1 MTPANIGRSIFG
13 VPLVLTKAEANAI
26 KRDLDRLWTLCYGE
40 PSDDL
45 EADLD
50 LCRRFFD
57 PLARGRTLRD
67 RLAQLPAAPK
77 EVLQAGYGEPL
88 VTDAGGEA
96 LLVGVE
102 ARALLWL
109 LDTKDLD
116 DGHVFL
122 SPADV
127 AAMER
132 MALSKYRAWSTAR
145 LNQVVALRSGRAAE
159 VMQAVSVGLVIALL
173 INRSDAPERAIPKLS
188 KETLAG
194 KQVNEAIYAGA
205 ERFTA
210 IVVPKRGERSA
221 EERRLKGGYGLS
233 EASRRLAH
241 RLVTIKRP
249 GGEDLIH
256 IAQSSRSEVVRF
268 LGFDLARRAG
278 LTSEVLAT
286 AFDELVLAFRAEA
299 GKLAH
304 RSMVFERA
312 ADTRRLKLDLVD
324 AFDEA
329 RAGTLDAAQQASLS

>member
-1 MTPANIGRSIFG
+1 MTPGDIGRSIFG
-13 VPLVLTKAEANAI
+13 VPLVLTKGEATAI
-26 KRDLDRLWTLCYGE
+26 RRDLDALWTLCYGE

-45 EADLD
+45 KADLE

-57 PLARGRTLRD
+57 PLARGGTLRD
-67 RLAQLPAAPK
+67 RLAQLSAAPR
-77 EVLQAGYGEPL
+77 EVLRTGYVEPL
-88 VTDAGGEA
+88 VTDVGGGA

-102 ARALLWL
+102 ARVLLWL
-109 LDTKDLD
+109 LGTKDLD
-116 DGHVFL
+116 DSHVFL
-122 SPADV
+122 SPAEV
-127 AAMER
+127 ATMER
-132 MALSKYRAWSTAR
+132 MALDKYRAWSTAR
-145 LNQVVALRSGRAAE
+145 LNQVVALRAGRAAE

-173 INRSDAPERAIPKLS
+173 INRSDAPNRAIPKMS

-205 ERFTA
+205 ERFAA
-210 IVVPKRGERSA
+210 IIVPKRGERSA

-241 RLVTIKRP
+241 RLVSVKQP

-256 IAQSSRSEVVRF
+256 ISQSSRAEVVRF

-278 LTSEVLAT
+278 LTTEVLAT
-286 AFDELVLAFRAEA
+286 AFDELVQAFRAEA

-312 ADTRRLKLDLVD
+312 ADTRLLKSDLVA
-324 AFDEA
+324 AFNEA
-329 RAGTLDAAQQASLS
+329 RAGTLAPHT

>member
-1 MTPANIGRSIFG
+1 MTSSDIGRAIFG
-13 VPLVLTKAEANAI
+13 VPLVLTKGEATAI
-26 KRDLDRLWTLCYGE
+26 RRDLDRLWTQCYSE
-40 PSDDL
+40 PSGDL

-57 PLARGRTLRD
+57 PLARGGTLRD
-67 RLAQLPAAPK
+67 RLAELSAAPR
-77 EVLQAGYGEPL
+77 EVIQAGYVEPL
-88 VTDAGGEA
+88 VTDVGGGV

-102 ARALLWL
+102 ARVLLWL

-116 DGHVFL
+116 DGHIFL
-122 SPADV
+122 SPAEV

-132 MALSKYRAWSTAR
+132 MALDKYRAWSTAR

-173 INRSDAPERAIPKLS
+173 INRSDAPERAIPKMS
-188 KETLAG
+188 KETPAG

-205 ERFTA
+205 ERFA
-210 IVVPKRGERSA
+210 AVVVPKRSERSA

-256 IAQSSRSEVVRF
+256 IAQISRPEVVRF
-268 LGFDLARRAG
+268 LGLDLARRAG
-278 LTSEVLAT
+278 LTSNVLET
-286 AFDELVLAFRAEA
+286 AFDELIRAFRAEA
-299 GKLAH
+299 GELAH
-304 RSMVFERA
+304 RSMIFERA
-312 ADTRRLKLDLVD
+312 ADTRRLKSDLMA

-329 RAGTLDAAQQASLS
+329 RAGTLTSHT

>member
-1 MTPANIGRSIFG
+1 MTSSDISRAVFG
-13 VPLVLTKAEANAI
+13 VPLVLTKGEASAI
-26 KRDLDRLWTLCYGE
+26 GRDLDRLWRLCYGE
-40 PSDDL
+40 SSDDL
-45 EADLD
+45 AADLD

-57 PLARGRTLRD
+57 PLARGGTLRD
-67 RLAQLPAAPK
+67 RLAQLPVAPR
-77 EVLQAGYGEPL
+77 EVLQAGYVEPL
-88 VTDAGGEA
+88 VTDVGGGV

-102 ARALLWL
+102 ARILLWL
-109 LDTKDLD
+109 LGSKDHD

-122 SPADV
+122 APAEV

-132 MALSKYRAWSTAR
+132 MALEKYRAWSTAR
-145 LNQVVALRSGRAAE
+145 LNQVVALRSGRASE

-173 INRSDAPERAIPKLS
+173 INRSDAPDRAIPKMS

-205 ERFTA
+205 ERFAA

-241 RLVTIKRP
+241 RLVTIKQP
-249 GGEDLIH
+249 EGEDLVH
-256 IAQSSRSEVVRF
+256 IAQSDRAEVVRF

-278 LTSEVLAT
+278 LTSTILTT
-286 AFDELVLAFRAEA
+286 AFDELVHAFRAEA
-299 GKLAH
+299 GNLAH

-312 ADTRRLKLDLVD
+312 ADTRRLKSDLVA

-329 RAGTLDAAQQASLS
+329 RAGVPASRT